1 MQKQFSK
8 ILTSFFLLVFIFQLA
23 GLIFLLAVPES
34 SQAADPVKFNPQID
48 IGTFKHQEGE
58 NAGTLVPNSTAMI
71 GEYIRE
77 IYKYAIGIVGILA
90 AVVLMFGGIKW
101 LVAGG
106 NAERIGDAKSWIG
119 AALTGLVITLAS
131 YTILYTVNPDLV
143 NFKITTI
150 GEVDPGESVV
160 GCCSYYQND
169 SEYKGNNC
177 KNSTYSNCF
186 KTLYVTDIKFDSEKE
201 CNQKECIA
209 KIATDTGATGCCAF
223 EYSGETRCRNN
234 YTEEKC
240 STRNNSIWDEGI
252 ECWENSLCDY
262 IYP

>member
-23 GLIFLLAVPES
+23 GLIFLLAVPEP
-34 SQAADPVKFNPQID
+34 SQAEEKKVYFVPQVG
-48 IGTFKHQEGE
+48 IGDDFQKG
-58 NAGTLVPNSTAMI
+58 NKKLVGDSTAMI
-71 GEYIRE
+71 GEYIKA

-150 GEVDPGESVV
+150 DNVEKPTTITG
-160 GCCSYYQND
+160 GCCPKD
-169 SEYKGNNC
+169 STGVWLDAKKEDCDFWIEDGVK
-177 KNSTYSNCF
+177 STINGVVKCVPCL
-186 KTLYVTDIKFDSEKE
+186 K
-201 CNQKECIA
+201 
-209 KIATDTGATGCCAF
+209 
-223 EYSGETRCRNN
+223 
-234 YTEEKC
+234 YTEDSWC
-240 STRNNSIWDEGI
+240 YNGSGA
-252 ECWENSLCDY
+252 ENSCALCCYGSTNDNVDNEWVCKSA
-262 IYP
+262 P